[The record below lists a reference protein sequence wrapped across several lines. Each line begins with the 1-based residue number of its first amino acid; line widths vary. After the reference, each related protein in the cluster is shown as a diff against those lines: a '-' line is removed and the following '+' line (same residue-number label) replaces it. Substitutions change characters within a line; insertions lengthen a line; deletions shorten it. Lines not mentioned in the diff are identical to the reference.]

1 MTLVKARP
9 MVKRYH
15 TINNDFDRL
24 INSFFTNDVSKPQT
38 RGQAQVP
45 VNVLETAGNFCLEL
59 AAPGLRKEDFEI
71 RIEKDM
77 LTISANK
84 AEAKDEKDSY
94 KRREFGAYNFKRSF
108 RLADFIDT
116 NAIEATY
123 EQGILKISL
132 MRKAETAPKQIT
144 IS

>member
-24 INSFFTNDVSKPQT
+24 FNSFFTNNATETKT
-38 RGQAQVP
+38 TGHTQVA
-45 VNVLETAGNFCLEL
+45 VNVLEKEGNFRLEL

-71 RIEKDM
+71 SVEKDV

-84 AEAKDEKDSY
+84 AETKDEKDNY
-94 KRREFGAYNFKRSF
+94 KRREFGRYNFKRSF

-123 EQGILKISL
+123 EQGILKINL
-132 MRKAETAPKQIT
+132 LRKAEAAPKQIT

>member
-9 MVKRYH
+9 MVRRYH
-15 TINNDFDRL
+15 TNNNDFERL
-24 INSFFTNDVSKPQT
+24 FNGFFTNNATESKT
-38 RGQAQVP
+38 TGKTQVP
-45 VNVLETAGNFCLEL
+45 VNVLETEGNFRLEL

-71 RIEKDM
+71 SVEKDM
-77 LTISANK
+77 LTISVNK
-84 AEAKDEKDSY
+84 AENKEEKDNY
-94 KRREFGAYNFKRSF
+94 KRREFGVYNFKRSF

-123 EQGILKISL
+123 EQGILKINL
-132 MRKAETAPKQIT
+132 ARKAETAPKQIT

>member
-9 MVKRYH
+9 MVRRYN

-24 INSFFTNDVSKPQT
+24 FNSFFTNNVTEPKAKGQT
-38 RGQAQVP
+38 QVP
-45 VNVLETAGNFCLEL
+45 VNVLETEGNFRLEL

-71 RIEKDM
+71 SVEKGM

-84 AEAKDEKDSY
+84 ADAKDEKDNY
-94 KRREFGAYNFKRSF
+94 KRREFGVYNFKRSF

-123 EQGILKISL
+123 EQGILKINL
-132 MRKAETAPKQIT
+132 ARKAEAAPKQIT